1 MRIRLL
7 SGLSSG
13 FLRPQNQLPLN
24 AQPIMK
30 LFPAIFVATFATAA
44 SPCMGA
50 DGPDLGK
57 LPPPAKKDG
66 VTYAKDIRPVFEASC
81 FRCHTGD
88 RPKAGL
94 RLDSLD
100 SVLKGSKEGRVI
112 IPGESD
118 KSALVIAVA
127 RLDEESAMPPKPRQG
142 GFRGGPGRPGGAA
155 GPPPPPGGSGQQ
167 SHGGSAGGPPP
178 PPKPLTAEQVSL
190 IRAWVD
196 QGAK

>member
-1 MRIRLL
+1 MK
-7 SGLSSG
+7 
-13 FLRPQNQLPLN
+13 FLP
-24 AQPIMK
+24 A
-30 LFPAIFVATFATAA
+30 LFVVAVASAEFLCGAA
-44 SPCMGA
+44 DSPE
-50 DGPDLGK
+50 LGK
-57 LPPPAKKDG
+57 LPPPAKTTG
-66 VTYAKDIRPVFEASC
+66 VTYAKDIRPMFESSC

-112 IPGESD
+112 IPGESEH
-118 KSALVIAVA
+118 SALVIAVA
-127 RLDEESAMPPKPRQG
+127 RLDEETAMPPKGRGG
-142 GFRGGPGRPGGAA
+142 GFRGGRPGGGGGA
-155 GPPPPPGGSGQQ
+155 PPNAPSGGGQP
-167 SHGGSAGGPPP
+167 SHGGPGGGGFQ